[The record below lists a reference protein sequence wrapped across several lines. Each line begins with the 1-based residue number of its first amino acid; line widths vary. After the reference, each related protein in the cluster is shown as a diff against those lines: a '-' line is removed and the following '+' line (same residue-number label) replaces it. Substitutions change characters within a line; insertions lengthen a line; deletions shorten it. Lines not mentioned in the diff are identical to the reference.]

1 MEEIS
6 FALGFFAG
14 EASFGLK
21 VRQISNGKWYCRP
34 YFSIGLD
41 SKDDEILYQTHE
53 LFDCVGSVDLRRN
66 GSVIV
71 WRIESS
77 DDLESFV
84 SRIENNDECSLW
96 RSSEKHSTY
105 STWKKIVEI
114 YTKNKQTN
122 DQQRVNM
129 VSIAK
134 NEMLNVGAG
143 RQEVDYQ
150 KVIDYYADERNVYPE
165 TGLN

>member
-1 MEEIS
+1 MGQID

-21 VRQISNGKWYCRP
+21 VRQISTGKWYCRP

-41 SKDDEILYQTHE
+41 SKDDEILYQTHK
-53 LFDCVGSVDLRRN
+53 LFDGVGSVDLRRN
-66 GSVIV
+66 NSVIV

-77 DDLESFV
+77 DDLEGFV
-84 SRIENNDECSLW
+84 SKIENNGKCSLW
-96 RSSEKHSTY
+96 ESSEKYETY

-114 YTKNKQTN
+114 YTENRQTN

-150 KVIDYYADERNVYPE
+150 KVINYYANERNVYPE
-165 TGLN
+165 VDLN